1 MKLNLNIAFCML
13 LALPLFFTSC
23 SKTGPAGATG
33 PAGPQG
39 PAGAAGA
46 AGTAGATGAQGAP
59 GTANVI
65 YSAWLDVTFQPG
77 DTATNRTTGKLDT
90 LNYNAF
96 IPAPQLVDSI
106 LNKGSIKVYWNAGS
120 ETDTSGSFVVALPFN
135 DLLLSGIL
143 TNTYFSNKT
152 ISLVSNADL
161 STYTQNGNKYFQFR
175 YVLIPGGT
183 AAGRNPKG
191 AINWNNYAEVKKYL
205 GLKD

>member
-1 MKLNLNIAFCML
+1 MKFTFKTPFYL
-13 LALPLFFTSC
+13 LVALPLFFASC
-23 SKTGPAGATG
+23 TKEGPAG

-39 PAGAAGA
+39 PAGPTGAAGA
-46 AGTAGATGAQGAP
+46 AGAQGAQGEP

-65 YSAWLDVTFQPG
+65 YSAWLDVAYQPG
-77 DTATNRTTGKLDT
+77 DTATNPTTGKLDT
-90 LNYNAF
+90 LNYRAL

-106 LNKGSIKVYWNAGS
+106 LNTGSIKVYWNAGS

-135 DLLLSGIL
+135 DLLVSGIL
-143 TNTYFSNKT
+143 TNVYFSNGA

-161 STYTQNGNKYFQFR
+161 TTYTENGNRYSQFR

-183 AAGRNPKG
+183 AAGRNAKG
-191 AINWNNYAEVKKYL
+191 TINWNNYAQVKKYL

>member
-1 MKLNLNIAFCML
+1 MKFNFSTSLYLL
-13 LALPLFFTSC
+13 LALPLFFASC
-23 SKTGPAGATG
+23 SKTGPTG
-33 PAGPQG
+33 PAGAQG
-39 PAGAAGA
+39 PAGPTGAAGA
-46 AGTAGATGAQGAP
+46 AGTAGTQGTQGNP

-65 YSAWLDVTFQPG
+65 YSAWLDVAFQP
-77 DTATNRTTGKLDT
+77 DTATNPTTGKLDT
-90 LNYNAF
+90 LNYSAF

-106 LNKGSIKVYWNAGS
+106 LNKGAIKVYWNAGS

-143 TNTYFSNKT
+143 TNIYFSNNT

-161 STYTQNGNKYFQFR
+161 TTYTQNGNKYSQFR

-183 AAGRNPKG
+183 AAGRKPNG
-191 AINWNNYAEVKKYL
+191 VNWNNYAEVKKYL